1 MTDGSDGSPA
11 DVERDAGA
19 GADTGTGKDADAGKD
34 VDPNTDTDAD
44 KDVDPNAG
52 KNVDP
57 NAGKDVDPNTDTG
70 KTTDTHHPD
79 TESMREPTDEAE
91 SETQT
96 SRLNVSDVRGV
107 LDRAGLAALVVLA
120 LIAGW
125 SVYSQIGE
133 VVRLWV
139 APAYQPLVLA
149 AVNFAVVLVALAGIT
164 HQLRRIRA
172 A

>member
-1 MTDGSDGSPA
+1 MTDGSGGSPA
-11 DVERDAGA
+11 DVERDAG
-19 GADTGTGKDADAGKD
+19 TGAGKD
-34 VDPNTDTDAD
+34 VDT
-44 KDVDPNAG
+44 
-52 KNVDP
+52 
-57 NAGKDVDPNTDTG
+57 GKDVDPNTDTG
-70 KTTDTHHPD
+70 ETTDTHHPD

-96 SRLNVSDVRGV
+96 SRLNVGDVRGV

>member
-11 DVERDAGA
+11 DVERDAGT
-19 GADTGTGKDADAGKD
+19 GADTGAGKDADAGKD
-34 VDPNTDTDAD
+34 VDPNTDTDAG

-57 NAGKDVDPNTDTG
+57 NADTG

-149 AVNFAVVLVALAGIT
+149 SVNFAVVLVALAGIT